1 MLFKVRG
8 IDVKQVYTHSVCSR
22 EYTFLGS
29 SNDRG
34 FFSVILV
41 DFSSYFSVYFFFVF
55 FFLPF
60 FHSVFSSWLLSF
72 FCISSWLRSFAFL
85 CALDDQKPSTT
96 VNRLQQPLLSFARFF
111 SPLFLIT
118 FRFPS
123 TLLLV
128 FRCSAYVLPSFI
140 SFPFTTVH
148 CSTLHFLV
156 FHRCVTNFSS
166 ILCTLLR
173 LSRMKF
179 LSVRILLRY
188 CRCIHIY
195 SICAILSS
203 QRILINHIP
212 RFLRGEILSRLI
224 VK

>member
-1 MLFKVRG
+1 MLTGV
-8 IDVKQVYTHSVCSR
+8 
-22 EYTFLGS
+22 
-29 SNDRG
+29 
-34 FFSVILV
+34 
-41 DFSSYFSVYFFFVF
+41 YFSRKLERSRILFCYPRRLFLLLLCLFFFFVF

-111 SPLFLIT
+111 FPLFLIT

-179 LSVRILLRY
+179 RSVRILLRY

>member
-41 DFSSYFSVYFFFVF
+41 DFSSYFSVYFFLFSFFSLFFTVFLVRGFFPSFAYRVGCDHLHSSVLWTTRNPQPLSTDCNNLFYLSLVF
-55 FFLPF
+55 FPSLPHYISFSFHFIACFSLLCLRSSLFYFFPLYDSPLFYVALSRVSSLRYEFF
-60 FHSVFSSWLLSF
+60 FHSVYSF
-72 FCISSWLRSFAFL
+72 
-85 CALDDQKPSTT
+85 K
-96 VNRLQQPLLSFARFF
+96 
-111 SPLFLIT
+111 
-118 FRFPS
+118 
-123 TLLLV
+123 
-128 FRCSAYVLPSFI
+128 
-140 SFPFTTVH
+140 
-148 CSTLHFLV
+148 
-156 FHRCVTNFSS
+156 
-166 ILCTLLR
+166 

>member
-8 IDVKQVYTHSVCSR
+8 IDVKQAYTHSVCSR

-41 DFSSYFSVYFFFVF
+41 DFSSYFSVFFFVF

-96 VNRLQQPLLSFARFF
+96 VNRLQQSLLSFARFF

-148 CSTLHFLV
+148 CSTLHSLV

-173 LSRMKF
+173 LSRTKF
-179 LSVRILLRY
+179 RSVRILLRY

-224 VK
+224 IK

>member
-1 MLFKVRG
+1 MLTG
-8 IDVKQVYTHSVCSR
+8 VYFSR
-22 EYTFLGS
+22 KLERSRILFCYPRRLFLLLLCLFFFLFS
-29 SNDRG
+29 FFYLFFTVFLVRG
-34 FFSVILV
+34 FFPSFAYRVGCDHLHSSVLWTTRNPQPLST
-41 DFSSYFSVYFFFVF
+41 DCNNLFYLSLVF
-55 FFLPF
+55 FF
-60 FHSVFSSWLLSF
+60 
-72 FCISSWLRSFAFL
+72 
-85 CALDDQKPSTT
+85 
-96 VNRLQQPLLSFARFF
+96 
-111 SPLFLIT
+111 PLFLIT